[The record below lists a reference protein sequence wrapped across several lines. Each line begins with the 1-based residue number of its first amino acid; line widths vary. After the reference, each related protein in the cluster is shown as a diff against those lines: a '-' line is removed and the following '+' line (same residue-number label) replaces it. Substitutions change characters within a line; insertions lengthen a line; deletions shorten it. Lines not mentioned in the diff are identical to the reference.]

1 MTTNLLESIAGQL
14 TPNMIQHVSTVMGE
28 TAAHTQKAVDGAILT
43 LLAGL
48 LHLSS
53 SGEGPARLVNLINHR
68 NYGPLLN
75 NMTGLLDDGNTAQTM
90 IASGQDILST
100 LFTDKRS
107 AVGALIADASGV
119 TSASASSLLS
129 LTAPVVVGVVARA
142 RTAEGLNA
150 DGLTTLLI
158 ARKDDIS
165 RLAPAGLAGV
175 FGLSGIAELGASR
188 ADTATGNAPNEQLWA
203 AWEQRGK
210 DSGRPPWGWLLLGI
224 AALSLVYWLWGRE
237 TEVTPRRVSTPPQMS
252 TLALELLPPIP
263 TVGLPDGTVLSLTTT
278 GYGQENLLATN
289 EAGDRRAT
297 NHHLGLVEK
306 K

>member
-1 MTTNLLESIAGQL
+1 
-14 TPNMIQHVSTVMGE
+14 
-28 TAAHTQKAVDGAILT
+28 
-43 LLAGL
+43 
-48 LHLSS
+48 
-53 SGEGPARLVNLINHR
+53 
-68 NYGPLLN
+68 
-75 NMTGLLDDGNTAQTM
+75 
-90 IASGQDILST
+90 
-100 LFTDKRS
+100 
-107 AVGALIADASGV
+107 
-119 TSASASSLLS
+119 
-129 LTAPVVVGVVARA
+129 VVGVVARA

-289 EAGDRRAT
+289 EAGDEPQTIIWDWWRRSERRRAAVLARSSRRST
-297 NHHLGLVEK
+297 SSTLARERRPRQQHDM
-306 K
+306 